1 MGKLDKL
8 KTQVRNLPEFSE
20 KNYNIVGYIVAAL
33 ITIAGLFFIYEV
45 VTTDA
50 LVFKAQW
57 NMFKSPLGSLC
68 YFIGLLWAIA
78 WWGKF
83 VHWTQIPV
91 IVTKDR
97 YGNVEKVERNYD
109 IIETL
114 FYTVLLPILGHF
126 VIEPIMYGAIIYYP
140 IQCVIAVVGAIFPYI
155 LSLIVLAIIG
165 VSWMFSR
172 TFQFRYHSYVLVIAG
187 LLFTVA
193 FAWGGY
199 AIDKSGPGSTI
210 QMLTSRVSSPE
221 GSNQAAST
229 DDSEFSSDGSG
240 NKETDEFADE
250 STEKDNDQF
259 DGYAEEGLLGCLPEG
274 TIEYEGDMDGFPIEF
289 TIIKKSASEI
299 SGIYKNVKYG
309 TTMKLSGESLPAMG
323 GDISFYGTDNGNQWT
338 FNLTGTCDNI
348 TGTAQST
355 DGKEMKITLRKK
367 SANDNEFD

>member
-1 MGKLDKL
+1 MGQIENIKNRVK
-8 KTQVRNLPEFSE
+8 NLPEFSDQ
-20 KNYNIVGYIVAAL
+20 NYTIVGYVFAAL
-33 ITIAGLFFIYEV
+33 ITLAGGYLIYEV
-45 VTTDA
+45 LTTDA
-50 LVFKAQW
+50 LTFKANW

-68 YFIGLLWAIA
+68 ICIGFICAIIF
-78 WWGKF
+78 WGKF
-83 VHWTQIPV
+83 GHWSRTPV
-91 IVTKDR
+91 LVTKDAF
-97 YGNVEKVERNYD
+97 GNVEKVERDYD
-109 IIETL
+109 LIETL
-114 FYTVLLPILGHF
+114 FWTILFPFMGHF
-126 VIEPIMYGAIIYYP
+126 VIEPIIYGAIIYYP
-140 IQCVIAVVGAIFPYI
+140 IQCIIAVVGAIFPYI
-155 LSLIVLAIIG
+155 LSLIILAIIG

-172 TFQFRYHSYVLVIAG
+172 KFQFRYHSAVLVFAG

-199 AIDKSGPGSTI
+199 AIGKSEPGSTI
-210 QMLTSRVSSPE
+210 QMLTSSVSSPE

-289 TIIKKSASEI
+289 TIIKKGASEI

-348 TGTAQST
+348 TGTTQSG
-355 DGKEMKITLRKK
+355 DGKEMKVTLHKK
-367 SANDNEFD
+367 ETTDDEFD

>member
-1 MGKLDKL
+1 MGQIENIKNRVK
-8 KTQVRNLPEFSE
+8 NLPEFSDQ
-20 KNYNIVGYIVAAL
+20 NYTIVGYVFAAL
-33 ITIAGLFFIYEV
+33 ITLAGGYLIYEV
-45 VTTDA
+45 LTTDA
-50 LVFKAQW
+50 LTFKANW

-68 YFIGLLWAIA
+68 ICIGFICAIIF
-78 WWGKF
+78 WGKF
-83 VHWTQIPV
+83 GHWSRTPV
-91 IVTKDR
+91 LVTKDAF
-97 YGNVEKVERNYD
+97 GNVEKVERDYD
-109 IIETL
+109 LIETL
-114 FYTVLLPILGHF
+114 FWTILFPFMGHF
-126 VIEPIMYGAIIYYP
+126 VIEPIIYGAIIYYP
-140 IQCVIAVVGAIFPYI
+140 IQCIIAVVGAIFPYI
-155 LSLIVLAIIG
+155 LSLIILAIIG

-172 TFQFRYHSYVLVIAG
+172 KFQFRYHSAVLVFAG

-199 AIDKSGPGSTI
+199 AIGKSEPGSTI

-250 STEKDNDQF
+250 STEKDDDQF

-289 TIIKKSASEI
+289 TIIKKGASEI

-348 TGTAQST
+348 TGTTQSG
-355 DGKEMKITLRKK
+355 DGKEMKVTLHKK
-367 SANDNEFD
+367 ETTDDEFD

>member
-1 MGKLDKL
+1 MGQIENIKNRVK
-8 KTQVRNLPEFSE
+8 NLPEFSDQ
-20 KNYNIVGYIVAAL
+20 NYTIVGYVFAAL
-33 ITIAGLFFIYEV
+33 ITLAGGYLIYEV
-45 VTTDA
+45 LTTDA
-50 LVFKAQW
+50 LTFKANW

-68 YFIGLLWAIA
+68 ICIGFICAIIF
-78 WWGKF
+78 WGKF
-83 VHWTQIPV
+83 GHWSRTPV
-91 IVTKDR
+91 LVTKDAF
-97 YGNVEKVERNYD
+97 GNVEKVERDYD
-109 IIETL
+109 LIETL
-114 FYTVLLPILGHF
+114 FWTILFPFMGHF
-126 VIEPIMYGAIIYYP
+126 VIEPIIYGAIIYYP
-140 IQCVIAVVGAIFPYI
+140 IQCIIAVVGAIFPYI
-155 LSLIVLAIIG
+155 LSLIILAIIG

-172 TFQFRYHSYVLVIAG
+172 KFQFRYHSAVLVFAG

-289 TIIKKSASEI
+289 TIIKKGASEI

-348 TGTAQST
+348 TGTTQSG
-355 DGKEMKITLRKK
+355 DGKEMKVTLHKK
-367 SANDNEFD
+367 ETTDDEFD

>member
-1 MGKLDKL
+1 MGQIENIKNRVK
-8 KTQVRNLPEFSE
+8 NLPEFSDQ
-20 KNYNIVGYIVAAL
+20 NYTIVGYVFAAL
-33 ITIAGLFFIYEV
+33 ITLAGGYLIYEV
-45 VTTDA
+45 LTTDA
-50 LVFKAQW
+50 LTFKANW

-68 YFIGLLWAIA
+68 ICIGFICAIIF
-78 WWGKF
+78 WGKF
-83 VHWTQIPV
+83 GHWSRTPV
-91 IVTKDR
+91 LVTKDAF
-97 YGNVEKVERNYD
+97 GNVEKVERDYD
-109 IIETL
+109 LIETL
-114 FYTVLLPILGHF
+114 FWTILFPFMGHF
-126 VIEPIMYGAIIYYP
+126 VIEPIIYGAIIYYP
-140 IQCVIAVVGAIFPYI
+140 IQCIIAVVGAIFPYI
-155 LSLIVLAIIG
+155 LSLIILAIIG

-172 TFQFRYHSYVLVIAG
+172 KFQFRYHSAVLVFAG

-199 AIDKSGPGSTI
+199 AIGKSEPGSTI
-210 QMLTSRVSSPE
+210 QMLTSSVSSPE